1 MLDVAPGRLAMK
13 QEPGSAP
20 VTVVPIEE
28 LACQVAVGG
37 PDGEGDSPLEPGTKA
52 TVENAE
58 PETGD
63 VDLRRVRCT
72 PQEAR
77 ELLQYFD
84 HVAATLQVAGDY
96 DRSTACAHAAE
107 RIRRTFD
114 GPVLT

>member
-1 MLDVAPGRLAMK
+1 MLHVASGRLVMQ

-52 TVENAE
+52 AVENAE

-84 HVAATLQVAGDY
+84 HIAATLQGAGDY
-96 DRSTACAHAAE
+96 ERSTACAQAAE
-107 RIRRTFD
+107 RIRRTLD